1 MDGGC
6 FLSRLNRCVRAN
18 HDDWLPRHVAT
29 YLPLPTL
36 SLQQQI
42 KDLSRVTIKVITD
55 MRQEVSW
62 LDLIMKR
69 NKTCVIEHIK
79 FIANMMSSLCGPS
92 HVHNGMEITIMS

>member
-1 MDGGC
+1 
-6 FLSRLNRCVRAN
+6 
-18 HDDWLPRHVAT
+18 
-29 YLPLPTL
+29 
-36 SLQQQI
+36 
-42 KDLSRVTIKVITD
+42 